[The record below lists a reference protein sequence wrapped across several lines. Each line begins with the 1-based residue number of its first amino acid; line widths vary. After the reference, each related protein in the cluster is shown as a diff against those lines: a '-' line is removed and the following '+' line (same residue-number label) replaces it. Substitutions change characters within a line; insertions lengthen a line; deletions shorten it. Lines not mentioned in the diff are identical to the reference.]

1 VTGSSK
7 LLAGVELGGT
17 KCICILGCG
26 PHEVR
31 AQVQVPTGEP
41 SQTLGQVG
49 AVLDDWRTRHGPV
62 AALGIASFGP
72 LDVRRGSDGYGR
84 ITSTPKP
91 GWANTDV
98 AGRLGGIL
106 GVPVGFGTDVEGAAL
121 AEGRWGAARGLD
133 DFAYITVGTGVGV
146 GLVVGGRPAGGF
158 GHSELGHVRVV
169 RRVGDTWPG
178 ACPFHGDC
186 LEGLVSGP
194 AIAARIGTSPERVAA
209 GHPVWQS
216 VAFALGQL
224 LHFLVLATAPR
235 RILMGGGVMSSRPY
249 LFERVRAEL
258 CASLAGYR
266 HAPELADP
274 ASYVA
279 PPGLGTLAGPLGAL
293 ALAAD
298 AAAADSSATAAALE
312 GTAAAGR
319 RR

>member
-1 VTGSSK
+1 VTSSTN

-17 KCICILGCG
+17 KCVCILGTG
-26 PHEVR
+26 PHDVR
-31 AQVQVPTGEP
+31 AQVQVPTREP
-41 SQTLGQVG
+41 SQTLGQVEAILG
-49 AVLDDWRTRHGPV
+49 DWRARHGPI

-72 LDVRRGSDGYGR
+72 LDVRPGSSGYGR

-106 GVPVGFGTDVEGAAL
+106 GVPVGFGTDVDGAAL

-146 GLVVGGRPAGGF
+146 GLVVAGRPAGGF
-158 GHSELGHVRVV
+158 GHPELGHVRVV
-169 RRVGDTWPG
+169 RMAGDAWPG

-194 AIAARIGTSPERVAA
+194 AIGARTGACPERVPED
-209 GHPVWQS
+209 HPVWKS

-235 RILMGGGVMSSRPY
+235 KILMGGGVMSSRPY
-249 LFERVRAEL
+249 LFERVRADL
-258 CASLAGYR
+258 RASLAGYR
-266 HAPELADP
+266 HAPELGDL
-274 ASYVA
+274 ASYVG
-279 PPGLGTLAGPLGAL
+279 PPGLGALAGPLGAL

-298 AAAADSSATAAALE
+298 AAAA
-312 GTAAAGR
+312 GAGR
-319 RR
+319 PR